1 MSKEEVPELV
11 PVRMLN
17 EYVYCP
23 RLCYMMWVQSE
34 FVDNEYTVDGR
45 NKHKRVD
52 QDGKKPPSSEELED
66 PFQTSSVYLS
76 GEKCGLTTKIDIVKS
91 ENDKVEPIEYKRS
104 KAPDVKH
111 GAYDSDRVQICA
123 QGLILRENGYECERG
138 CIYFKGSK
146 KKVEIPLD
154 ENLIEFTLELLS
166 EMKSMAE
173 KGVMPSPLKDS
184 PKCPGCSLVGIC
196 LPDEINTLKKSEDKP
211 RKLVPS
217 RDDKMPIYISGYGHS
232 LHKKGNRVEIRKKDG
247 GDKEVPF
254 RDISQVCLYGDIYVT
269 SSLLRKFMQNNIPVC
284 YFSYGGWF
292 YGVSKG
298 MPHKNVELRKKQYVN
313 HFNQTRSLEV
323 SKKFVIGKIKN
334 CRTMLRRNDS
344 DIASKILS
352 KMSEL
357 ANKVEKAEDKQELL
371 GLEGAAA
378 QTYFSRFSNMFK
390 DGFDFNKRDKRPP
403 RDPINAIL
411 SYLYGMLT
419 KEYFVTLMSVGFD
432 PYLGFYHSPKY
443 GRPALALDMI
453 EEFRPLIA
461 ESVAITLF
469 NNDELKD
476 KDFVETSE
484 GVNLKPKSK
493 KKVIRGYERRI
504 KDEITHPIFEYKV
517 SYRRILEIQS
527 RLLGRWLLGEIKE
540 YPPFC
545 TR

>member
-1 MSKEEVPELV
+1 
-11 PVRMLN
+11 
-17 EYVYCP
+17 
-23 RLCYMMWVQSE
+23 
-34 FVDNEYTVDGR
+34 
-45 NKHKRVD
+45 
-52 QDGKKPPSSEELED
+52 
-66 PFQTSSVYLS
+66 
-76 GEKCGLTTKIDIVKS
+76 
-91 ENDKVEPIEYKRS
+91 
-104 KAPDVKH
+104 
-111 GAYDSDRVQICA
+111 
-123 QGLILRENGYECERG
+123 
-138 CIYFKGSK
+138 
-146 KKVEIPLD
+146 
-154 ENLIEFTLELLS
+154 
-166 EMKSMAE
+166 
-173 KGVMPSPLKDS
+173 
-184 PKCPGCSLVGIC
+184 
-196 LPDEINTLKKSEDKP
+196 
-211 RKLVPS
+211 
-217 RDDKMPIYISGYGHS
+217 
-232 LHKKGNRVEIRKKDG
+232 
-247 GDKEVPF
+247 
-254 RDISQVCLYGDIYVT
+254 
-269 SSLLRKFMQNNIPVC
+269 
-284 YFSYGGWF
+284 
-292 YGVSKG
+292 
-298 MPHKNVELRKKQYVN
+298 
-313 HFNQTRSLEV
+313 
-323 SKKFVIGKIKN
+323 
-334 CRTMLRRNDS
+334 MLRRNDS